1 MAPKPHKIKPKAP
14 KPRKKKTAKQL
25 SDIAKRQKAEASNTF
40 TAQQVRKSNLL
51 KAYAGYSSKAPVE
64 KAVDTLTGA
73 MGGMGLDVAP
83 AETDAQIGARMRG
96 KHLAE
101 QVSDMPDEPGGPR
114 WRPGAYEPALVPGVR
129 YNMRNPT
136 SAVRRHNRQV
146 KLSAKPYTQETGTFT
161 GPITDVGYSDQH
173 TAVKPY
179 AHRLAVK
186 KEREVDFTSRTAG
199 LTGLGDL
206 PPGTSPFSSVADL
219 RAQLEEELT
228 PMPEQ
233 GIGGELAL
241 QEVRQ
246 FENAPGYSFDRLGFN
261 EESQVGVQGVK
272 VIQDGLGDSM
282 AIDVPVDYKNM
293 PDDRPL
299 KEVVE
304 IAMEPEDVLAFKK
317 EGMELT
323 IGKKKAKTQE
333 ERDYYVRKIKDLKER
348 GNPATRG
355 RAEKREL
362 AVSQGQFTTMGSAQL
377 DSGRRVYPGPAN
389 IQGGILKVSM
399 ETSVRPN
406 EAYEE
411 HDGGQFLGGGIA
423 GQDGTPI
430 GGYQRFAK
438 RKSQKLSGI
447 RDEGFDDDG
456 YAPQNTGLTRAMVDA
471 EDKVE
476 STLKGRIE
484 TTGDEGG
491 KSIVEQRVV
500 GGGSSST
507 YERDVAG
514 VPNEAGFEYG
524 EDLPTDADF
533 DKREFDYQLPQ
544 RLGESQV
551 NLLRGKGADK
561 SGTFSGAEMLDV
573 LDDMAI
579 APDLSEMMAD
589 LGMME
594 DQTFASSGNKVPL
607 QIKKH
612 RAFSYGFNA
621 MTDGH
626 YPKRAGDNAPSLK
639 DYAY

>member
-40 TAQQVRKSNLL
+40 TAQQVRKANLL

-64 KAVDTLTGA
+64 KSVDTLTGA
-73 MGGMGLDVAP
+73 MGGMGLDTAP
-83 AETDAQIGARMRG
+83 TKGFHELSWAPNPISDA
-96 KHLAE
+96 
-101 QVSDMPDEPGGPR
+101 PDEPGGARTFKPT
-114 WRPGAYEPALVPGVR
+114 LVPGVR

-136 SAVRRHNRQV
+136 SEVRRHNRQV
-146 KLSAKPYTQETGTFT
+146 KLSQNPYTQETGTFT

-219 RAQLEEELT
+219 RAELEADM
-228 PMPEQ
+228 MPDEGVG
-233 GIGGELAL
+233 GILAL

-246 FENAPGYSFDRLGFN
+246 FEGTPGYSFDRLGFN
-261 EESQVGVQGVK
+261 EESQIGVQGVK
-272 VIQDGLGDSM
+272 IIQDGMGDSM

-293 PDDRPL
+293 PDDRPI

-304 IAMEPEDVLAFKK
+304 IGMEPEDVLAFKK

-323 IGKKKAKTQE
+323 IGKKKAKTKE

-362 AVSQGQFTTMGSAQL
+362 AASQGQYTTMGSAQL

-551 NLLRGKGADK
+551 NLLRGKVADK

-607 QIKKH
+607 QMKKH
-612 RAFSYGFNA
+612 RAYSYGFNA

-626 YPKRAGDNAPSLK
+626 YPKRPGDNAPSLK